1 MQSTDNLT
9 TVVCLFHTD
18 EQAQEAL
25 SDLQN
30 SKIAANSITVL
41 GGRTASSVPM
51 QQSVARLQQ
60 LSVPERDMR
69 LLSQGLTDGG
79 TIVVV
84 SGPSQLTDQAEAIFE
99 NRRAAQVDEKV
110 VGDKPAKAAATTGDT
125 VIPIVEEEL
134 VVGKR
139 QVERGGVRVYSRMVE
154 TPVEESIVL
163 REEHATVDRVPV
175 NRALTQADMDALQIQ
190 SIEVTEMAEVPVVSK
205 SARVVEEVLVG
216 KDATERTER
225 VKDSVRKTQV
235 EVEQVATDVKSARKG
250 K

>member
-69 LLSQGLTDGG
+69 LLSQGLKDGG